1 MRNGETNPDGD
12 GGNVF
17 ASLKEPGA
25 NHLRDLNLS
34 MQTSGTI
41 LTDYMLSNNGGL
53 MPSQGGN

>member
-17 ASLKEPGA
+17 ASLKEPDA